1 MIDKSKNLNERLLK
15 AARYNDFEGIKK
27 MIDAGADINYRDE
40 EDDDAVVI
48 AVVNYQADILK
59 YLIKNGAKITSLYDR
74 KKKNI
79 LHIAIENDLED
90 QGFFE
95 IINILVDAGADVN
108 LKDKPGNTPFFYACL
123 CSVINKKTIALLL
136 KHGADMHVVN
146 NHGVSAFSV
155 AKRDKDKELL
165 DVLEPYNFRK
175 KQKRGEGGL

>member
-1 MIDKSKNLNERLLK
+1 MDMDKNKSLNERMLK

-40 EDDDAVVI
+40 DDDDAVVI
-48 AVVNYQADILK
+48 AVVNHQVDILK
-59 YLIKNGAKITSLYDR
+59 YLIKKGAKITSLYGK

-123 CSVINKKTIALLL
+123 CSVINTKTIALLL
-136 KHGADMHVVN
+136 KHGADMHSVN
-146 NHGVSAFSV
+146 NYGASAFSV

-165 DVLEPYNFRK
+165 DVLEPYNSKRK
-175 KQKRGEGGL
+175 PK

>member
-1 MIDKSKNLNERLLK
+1 MLK

-40 EDDDAVVI
+40 DDDDAVVI
-48 AVVNYQADILK
+48 AVVNHQVDILK
-59 YLIKNGAKITSLYDR
+59 YLIKKGAKITSLYGK

-123 CSVINKKTIALLL
+123 CSVINTKTIALLL
-136 KHGADMHVVN
+136 KHGADMHSVN
-146 NHGVSAFSV
+146 NYGASAFSV

-165 DVLEPYNFRK
+165 DVLEPYNSKRK
-175 KQKRGEGGL
+175 PK